1 VVAIA
6 EDIACNP
13 SRDRQAEANSSQLH
27 FADVAAGTVSDFA
40 GLVVGQARGPD
51 SGRLITNFRDVCDQ
65 SARGVSHRHAELWPA
80 VLQAKHPSSS
90 ER

>member
-1 VVAIA
+1 
-6 EDIACNP
+6 
-13 SRDRQAEANSSQLH
+13 
-27 FADVAAGTVSDFA
+27 
-40 GLVVGQARGPD
+40 VGQARGPD